1 MIKVT
6 NLHKSF
12 GSNHV
17 LTGIDEVINDGEV
30 VSIIGPSGSG
40 KSTFLRCLNLLETP
54 NEGVIE
60 FDDEVVYI
68 REAYG
73 VKEELKELKANK
85 NNYSKEDYNKKL
97 KELKKEYISKLW
109 KDHKREVKFNK
120 EINSYRQKI
129 GMVFQ
134 HFNVFNNLSVLE
146 NITLGP
152 KLLLK
157 TQKVIAEEKAMELLN
172 MVGLGEKAKEFPRKL
187 SGGQKQRLAIVR
199 ALAMNP
205 KVMLFD
211 EPTSALDPE
220 MVKGVLDVIKNVAKS
235 GMTVVIVTHE
245 MGFAKEISDRILFM
259 DEGKI
264 LESGSPQEVFDNPKN
279 ERTRA
284 FLNSVL

>member
-85 NNYSKEDYNKKL
+85 NNYSKEDYNKK
-97 KELKKEYISKLW
+97 ISEKGTI
-109 KDHKREVKFNK
+109 KRLLDTLVERI
-120 EINSYRQKI
+120 EINS
-129 GMVFQ
+129 
-134 HFNVFNNLSVLE
+134 
-146 NITLGP
+146 
-152 KLLLK
+152 K
-157 TQKVIAEEKAMELLN
+157 TN
-172 MVGLGEKAKEFPRKL
+172 
-187 SGGQKQRLAIVR
+187 
-199 ALAMNP
+199 
-205 KVMLFD
+205 
-211 EPTSALDPE
+211 EPTLIYVESFEKLY
-220 MVKGVLDVIKNVAKS
+220 KLY
-235 GMTVVIVTHE
+235 
-245 MGFAKEISDRILFM
+245 KE
-259 DEGKI
+259 
-264 LESGSPQEVFDNPKN
+264 N
-279 ERTRA
+279 
-284 FLNSVL
+284 

>member
-1 MIKVT
+1 MNIGRTNAYSVSNAAFNKQAANVENKEANKVT
-6 NLHKSF
+6 AQSEGNQGKHANALD
-12 GSNHV
+12 V
-17 LTGIDEVINDGEV
+17 LNAMDIMGKQNINGLNMINPAKYLSPERIADIQASMAKFEAG
-30 VSIIGPSGSG
+30 VS
-40 KSTFLRCLNLLETP
+40 
-54 NEGVIE
+54 
-60 FDDEVVYI
+60 
-68 REAYG
+68 A
-73 VKEELKELKANK
+73 
-85 NNYSKEDYNKKL
+85 
-97 KELKKEYISKLW
+97 
-109 KDHKREVKFNK
+109 
-120 EINSYRQKI
+120 Q
-129 GMVFQ
+129 
-134 HFNVFNNLSVLE
+134 
-146 NITLGP
+146 
-152 KLLLK
+152 
-157 TQKVIAEEKAMELLN
+157 QKVIAEEKAMELLN